1 MHVDR
6 ERSIVKKFEDVVVDD
21 IEKRIG
27 KMESTYFY
35 SLLAPVNRHPSKEA
49 KKRANWF
56 SNGAPTTLRIHLFE
70 SRPAIANCLRNSIQ
84 QRRVGDKK
92 KRDRFR
98 DFAKRATSSQEIARL
113 RVDCDKKLLGL
124 RERCF
129 QQKGSVAFSKC
140 NNALED

>member
-1 MHVDR
+1 MYVDR
-6 ERSIVKKFEDVVVDD
+6 EKIFEDVVMND

-56 SNGAPTTLRIHLFE
+56 SNAAPTTLRIHLFE
-70 SRPAIANCLRNSIQ
+70 PRPAIANCLRNSIQ
-84 QRRVGDKK
+84 QRRRVGDKK

-129 QQKGSVAFSKC
+129 QRKGSVAFSKC

>member
-1 MHVDR
+1 MYVDR
-6 ERSIVKKFEDVVVDD
+6 EKIFEDVVMDD

-70 SRPAIANCLRNSIQ
+70 PRPAIADCLRNSIQ

-129 QQKGSVAFSKC
+129 QRKGSVAFSKC